1 MSSLCAGLQFPATYQ
16 PSRQR
21 STNSQQTGDT
31 VDSIAIAKDLL
42 KARRLKRQISPIS
55 AADARFDA
63 GAAYDVAAEILKIRR
78 AGGEVPVGRKIGFTN
93 SNIWPQYGVSAP
105 IWGYV
110 YDSTL
115 RMAHENAG
123 VQSLKGALEPK
134 IEPEIVFCLRSAPKP
149 GMSEEQLAE
158 CIDWVAHGFEIVH
171 SVYPGWRF
179 QVSDTI
185 AAFGMHGVLIVGQ
198 PRQVRTITGLNRD
211 LVHELKSFKVSLF
224 CDGELRDS
232 GSGTN
237 VLGSP
242 LLALK
247 HMVDLLGR
255 LPQHAPLAAGEIVTT
270 GTLTAAL
277 DIKSGQTWHTAFTG
291 LDLPGLRVRFV

>member
-1 MSSLCAGLQFPATYQ
+1 M
-16 PSRQR
+16 
-21 STNSQQTGDT
+21 DT
-31 VDSIAIAKDLL
+31 IAIAKDLL
-42 KARRLKRQISPIS
+42 KARRLQRQMSPIS
-55 AADARFDA
+55 AANADFDT
-63 GAAYDVAAEILKIRR
+63 GAAYQVAAEILRVRR
-78 AGGEVPVGRKIGFTN
+78 AAGEVPVGRKIGFTN
-93 SNIWPQYGVSAP
+93 SNIWPQYGVSDP

-123 VQSLKGALEPK
+123 RQSLRGALEPK
-134 IEPEIVFCLRSAPKP
+134 IEPEIVFRLRSAPKP
-149 GMSEEQLAE
+149 GMSEVQLADCVE
-158 CIDWVAHGFEIVH
+158 WVAHGFEIVD

-198 PRQVRTITGLNRD
+198 PRQVRSIAGLNRD
-211 LVHELKSFKVSLF
+211 LVRELKSFKVSLF
-224 CDGELRDS
+224 CDGALRDS
-232 GSGTN
+232 GGGTN

-242 LLALK
+242 LLALR
-247 HMVDLLGR
+247 HMVDLLAR

-277 DIKSGQTWHTAFTG
+277 DIKPGETWHTAFTG
-291 LDLPGLRVRFV
+291 LDLPGLRVEFV